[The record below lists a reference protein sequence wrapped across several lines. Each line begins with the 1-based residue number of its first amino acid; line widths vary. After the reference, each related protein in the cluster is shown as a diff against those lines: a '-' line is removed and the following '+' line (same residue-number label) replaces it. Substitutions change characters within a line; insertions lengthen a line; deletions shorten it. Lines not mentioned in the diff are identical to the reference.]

1 LPSFSNA
8 ESFPREKESVP
19 MSGHNKWSTI
29 KHKKG
34 AADAKRGRLFTKIIK
49 EMTVAA
55 KNGGGDPESNPRLRA
70 AVLAAKSANM
80 PADNIKR
87 AIQRGTGELDGVSY
101 EELTYEGYGP
111 GGVAV
116 LVESMTDNKNRT
128 VAEIRHIFSKY
139 GGALGETGSVRR
151 LFEKKGYISV
161 EKSAVGEDALMETA
175 LEAGADDMQTGED
188 AYEIYTAPDA
198 FEGVRSAL
206 EAKKIPMQS
215 AEVSMIPTMEVALD
229 GSKAAQMIKMM
240 DAFED
245 HDDVQN
251 VWANFDIDDA
261 DMA

>member
-1 LPSFSNA
+1 
-8 ESFPREKESVP
+8 

-55 KNGGGDPESNPRLRA
+55 KNGGGDAEANPRLRA
-70 AVLAAKSANM
+70 AVLAAKAANM

-87 AIQRGTGELDGVSY
+87 AIQRGTGELEGVNY
-101 EELTYEGYGP
+101 EELVYEGYGP

-116 LVESMTDNKNRT
+116 LLEIMTDNKNRT
-128 VAEIRHIFSKY
+128 VAEIRHAFSKY

-151 LFEKKGYISV
+151 LFEKKGYIAV
-161 EKSAVGEDALMETA
+161 EKSAIGEDALMETA
-175 LEAGADDMQTGED
+175 LEAGADDMQTGD
-188 AYEIYTAPDA
+188 DVYEIYTAPDA
-198 FEGVRSAL
+198 FEAVKAAL
-206 EAKKIPMQS
+206 EAKKIAVQS
-215 AEVSMIPTMEVALD
+215 AELSMIPTIEVALE
-229 GSKAAQMIKMM
+229 GSKASQMLKMM
-240 DAFED
+240 DVFED

-261 DMA
+261 DVA